1 MRRASWDA
9 AGVCRE
15 CRKLRQQEASIQG
28 GGGGGGEGGRRMR
41 MLMRQSCLPGP
52 LSTCADSIR
61 SIRSLNAFCLVSEGV
76 LFVVGVAFGA
86 PKPPASLGGGR
97 DEMRDRAA
105 ADRAFLL

>member
-1 MRRASWDA
+1 
-9 AGVCRE
+9 
-15 CRKLRQQEASIQG
+15 
-28 GGGGGGEGGRRMR
+28 

-86 PKPPASLGGGR
+86 PKHLLPLGVG
-97 DEMRDRAA
+97 EMR
-105 ADRAFLL
+105 